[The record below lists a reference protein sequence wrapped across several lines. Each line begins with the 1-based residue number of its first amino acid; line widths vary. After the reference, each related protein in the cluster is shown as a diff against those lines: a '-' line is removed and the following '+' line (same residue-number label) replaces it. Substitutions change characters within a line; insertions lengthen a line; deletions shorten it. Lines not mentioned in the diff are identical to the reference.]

1 MRFASTFVVF
11 GFSFIHMQSGSLR
24 LDKENLISKF
34 TSFVGGIS
42 IAYVLFV
49 LIPSLLHSQEDIAET
64 FHLTNAS
71 ALQLVVGVLIL
82 GLLVFYYLERA
93 LESAK
98 VNIFL
103 DRLQYRNLSDQTF
116 EQSHKRIFWVH
127 IGSYAMYN
135 LIIGI
140 LMADHAFETSFTA
153 IFYLAV
159 IGLHL
164 FTNDWVLRHHFT
176 DLYDRHGKLMIS
188 LAVVVG
194 WLIGKYFHI
203 NHAVIYL
210 LEAFVYGGLIFNAL
224 KDDLP
229 QCRGNNAK
237 YFILGTVFY
246 SVLLHM
252 I

>member
-11 GFSFIHMQSGSLR
+11 GFSFIHMQSSSLH
-24 LDKENLISKF
+24 LAKEDIVSKF

-49 LIPSLLHSQEDIAET
+49 LFPSLLHSQKDIAET

-71 ALQLVVGVLIL
+71 ALQLVFGVLIL

-103 DRLQYRNLSDQTF
+103 DRLQHKGQSDQAF
-116 EQSHKRIFWVH
+116 EESHKRVFWVH
-127 IGSYAMYN
+127 IGSYALYN
-135 LIIGI
+135 FIIGI
-140 LMADHAFETSFTA
+140 LMADHAFKTSFTA

-164 FTNDWVLRHHFT
+164 FTNDWVLRNHFT
-176 DLYDRHGKLMIS
+176 DLYDKHGKFMIS
-188 LAVVVG
+188 LAVVLGWMVG
-194 WLIGKYFHI
+194 RFFFID
-203 NHAVIYL
+203 HAVIYL

-229 QCRGNNAK
+229 ECRGSNAK
-237 YFILGTVFY
+237 YFVLGTAIY
-246 SVLLHM
+246 SILLFM